1 MAAGCIYEKLIYEP
15 IVNGFFLCKETHK
28 QLNFGGNM
36 KSIQVKIISMFSIL
50 MVFVL
55 AIAGL
60 TNYFFINKTMT
71 DDFKHNSQNTIEM
84 VNTTI
89 DTYFND
95 IEEILNTLSED
106 KTLTMPITDAVSEK
120 NLVSTLASY
129 NNNYKNFA
137 MVYLGTAD
145 GKMILSQK
153 IELPKDFDPRIRP
166 WYQDAI
172 ESDAIIWTDAY
183 LDASSG
189 DTVISAAKAIKAN
202 GKLIGVVGVDINLSM
217 LSSFV
222 NSATLGESGYV
233 ALLDSQGIVL
243 SHPNIEILGSNLS
256 DKPFVQQVLSE
267 KTGFISYEFEG
278 VNKFASFKLNE
289 KMNWEIMGTLD
300 DHELTSK
307 LTPVRNIILIA
318 SLIGILLVVI
328 IGWFIAS
335 SITKPIKIIAK
346 AMEKA
351 EQGDLSFEAITMKNQ
366 DEIGL
371 LSKSFNN
378 MIHGLKTLIIGVTE
392 SSELIASSAEQLTA
406 SSQQSSLA
414 SEEVA
419 KTITEIARGANEQAA
434 DTEKAAANVMKI
446 GELLEQNK
454 DHMEKVKL
462 SANEIEQ
469 RKEEGFEILTQLVD
483 KTEQSREIADSVYSI
498 ILSNNESA
506 EKIEKASGM
515 IQNIADQTNLL
526 ALNAAIEAARAGEA
540 GRGFSVVADE
550 IRKLAEQSN
559 SFTKEIKDIIAE
571 LKNKSHS
578 AVETTIQSKGIAD
591 LQSKSVK
598 ETEKKFALIASALT
612 STHDAIDQ
620 LAQTTLHLN
629 ANKETVL
636 GLMENLSA
644 IAEENAAGTQE
655 ASASIEE
662 QAATVEEIANS
673 SENLSIISTELK
685 TLVQKFKL

>member
-1 MAAGCIYEKLIYEP
+1 
-15 IVNGFFLCKETHK
+15 
-28 QLNFGGNM
+28 M
-36 KSIQVKIISMFSIL
+36 KSIQVKIISLFSIL
-50 MVFVL
+50 MVVVL
-55 AIAGL
+55 AIAGV
-60 TNYFFINKTMT
+60 TNYFFVNKTIT
-71 DDFKHNSQNTIEM
+71 DDFKKTSQNTIDM

-95 IEEILNTLSED
+95 VEEILNTLSED
-106 KTLTMPITDAVSEK
+106 QSLTMPIADANSEN
-120 NLVSTLASY
+120 NLMRKLANY
-129 NNNYKNFA
+129 HNNYKNFA

-166 WYQDAI
+166 WYQEAV
-172 ESDAIIWTDAY
+172 ESDTIIWTDAY

-202 GKLIGVVGVDINLSM
+202 GKLIGVVGVDINLNM

-222 NSATLGESGYV
+222 NSTSLGESGYV

-243 SHPNIEILGSNLS
+243 SHPKAELLGSNLG
-256 DKPFVQQVLSE
+256 DKPFIKQVLAE

-289 KMNWEIMGTLD
+289 KMNWEIIGTLD
-300 DHELTSK
+300 DNELTSK

-318 SLIGILLVVI
+318 SFIGILLVVI

-335 SITKPIKIIAK
+335 SITKPIKVIAK

-351 EQGDLSFEAITMKNQ
+351 EQGDLSFEAISMKNQ

-378 MIHGLKTLIIGVTE
+378 MIHGLKTLINGVTE

-434 DTEKAAANVMKI
+434 DTEKAAENVVKI
-446 GELLEQNK
+446 GELLEQSK
-454 DHMEKVKL
+454 DHMEKVKH
-462 SANEIEQ
+462 SANEIEL

-483 KTEQSREIADSVYSI
+483 KTEQSRDIADSVYNI

-559 SFTKEIKDIIAE
+559 SFTKEIKDIITE
-571 LKNKSHS
+571 LKNKSQS

-591 LQSKSVK
+591 IQSKSVK
-598 ETEKKFALIASALT
+598 ETEKKFALIASAIS
-612 STHDAIDQ
+612 STNEAIDQ
-620 LAQTTLHLN
+620 LAQTTLKLN
-629 ANKETVL
+629 DNKETVL

-673 SENLSIISTELK
+673 SESLSIISTELK

>member
-1 MAAGCIYEKLIYEP
+1 
-15 IVNGFFLCKETHK
+15 
-28 QLNFGGNM
+28 M
-36 KSIQVKIISMFSIL
+36 KSIQVKIISLFSIL
-50 MVFVL
+50 MVIVL
-55 AIAGL
+55 SMAGI
-60 TNYFFINKTMT
+60 TNYYFVNKTIT
-71 DDFKHNSQNTIEM
+71 NDFEHNSQNTIKM
-84 VNTTI
+84 VDSTI
-89 DTYFND
+89 NTYFND

-106 KTLTMPITDAVSEK
+106 RALLVPINDTISED
-120 NLVSTLASY
+120 NLINTLATYHS
-129 NNNYKNFA
+129 NFKNFA
-137 MVYLGTAD
+137 MVYLGTSS
-145 GKMILSQK
+145 GKMLLSQK
-153 IELPKDFDPRIRP
+153 IELPKDFDPRVRP
-166 WYQDAI
+166 WYQDAV
-172 ESDAIIWTDAY
+172 ESDSIIWTEAY

-189 DTVISAAKAIKAN
+189 DTVISAAKAIKSN
-202 GKLIGVVGVDINLSM
+202 GRLMGVVGVDINLSM

-222 NSATLGESGYV
+222 NSASLGENGYV
-233 ALLDSQGIVL
+233 AILDSKGIVL
-243 SHPNIEILGSNLS
+243 SHPDSEILGTDIS
-256 DKPFVQQVLSE
+256 DKAFVQQVL
-267 KTGFISYEFEG
+267 KDQTGFISYEDGE
-278 VNKFASFKLNE
+278 VDKFASFKLNE

-300 DHELTSK
+300 DKELTSK
-307 LTPVRNIILIA
+307 ITPVRNIIIIA
-318 SLIGILLVVI
+318 SLIGIFLVVV

-335 SITKPIKIIAK
+335 SITKPIKVIAK

-351 EQGDLSFEAITMKNQ
+351 EQGDLSFETIIIKNQ

-371 LSKSFNN
+371 LSKSFNS
-378 MIHGLKTLIIGVTE
+378 MIHGLKGLINSVTD

-419 KTITEIARGANEQAA
+419 KTITEIAKGANEQAS
-434 DTEKAAANVMKI
+434 DTEKAASNVMRI

-454 DHMEKVKL
+454 DHMERVKL
-462 SANEIEQ
+462 SANEIEL
-469 RKEEGFEILTQLVD
+469 RKEEGFVILTELVE
-483 KTEQSREIADSVYSI
+483 KTEESREIADSVYKI

-506 EKIEKASGM
+506 EKIEKASAM

-559 SFTKEIKDIIAE
+559 SFTKEIKDIINE
-571 LKNKSHS
+571 LKHKSQS
-578 AVETTIQSKGIAD
+578 AVETTIQSKELAD
-591 LQSKSVK
+591 VQSNSVK
-598 ETEKKFALIASALT
+598 DTEKKFALIASALT
-612 STHDAIDQ
+612 STHEAIDK
-620 LAQTTLHLN
+620 LAQTTVHLN
-629 ANKETVL
+629 ENKDTVL
-636 GLMENLSA
+636 VLMENLSA